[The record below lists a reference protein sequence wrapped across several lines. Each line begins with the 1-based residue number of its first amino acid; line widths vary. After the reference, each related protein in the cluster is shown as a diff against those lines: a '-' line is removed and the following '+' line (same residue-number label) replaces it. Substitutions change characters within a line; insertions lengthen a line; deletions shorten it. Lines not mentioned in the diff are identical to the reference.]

1 MICNR
6 LGKQLSADIAI
17 IQLYFIYKY
26 EFLNI
31 LLFLLFNYR
40 VMIQRIQSLYLLIAI
55 LLNGVLSF
63 YLPLWVTSENIEI
76 YALSQPVAVSL
87 FSLSVLISFITLF
100 SFKKRKRQFVLGRI
114 NIILNF
120 VLVGVFAYWTL
131 SLPGEMDISEKGIGM
146 LLPIISIVFIALANK
161 AIKKDEDLVKSVD
174 RLR

>member
-1 MICNR
+1 M
-6 LGKQLSADIAI
+6 
-17 IQLYFIYKY
+17 QLYNFIL
-26 EFLNI
+26 FQNI
-31 LLFLLFNYR
+31 ISQIFYYFCAEINQI
-40 VMIQRIQSLYLLIAI
+40 MIQRIQSLFLLVVI
-55 LLNGVLSF
+55 LLNAVLVF
-63 YLPLWVTSENIEI
+63 YLPLWTTSDDVEI
-76 YALSQPVAVSL
+76 YAISQPIAISL
-87 FSLSVLISFITLF
+87 FLLSSLVTLITIFL
-100 SFKKRKRQFVLGRI
+100 FKKRKIQFVLGRL

>member
-1 MICNR
+1 
-6 LGKQLSADIAI
+6 
-17 IQLYFIYKY
+17 
-26 EFLNI
+26 
-31 LLFLLFNYR
+31 
-40 VMIQRIQSLYLLIAI
+40 MIQRIQSLYLVIAI

-63 YLPLWVTSENIEI
+63 YLPLWITSDNVEI
-76 YALSQPVAVSL
+76 FAISQPIAISL
-87 FSLSVLISFITLF
+87 FLLSVLISIITLF
-100 SFKKRKRQFVLGRI
+100 SFKRRKRQFVLGRI

>member
-1 MICNR
+1 
-6 LGKQLSADIAI
+6 
-17 IQLYFIYKY
+17 
-26 EFLNI
+26 
-31 LLFLLFNYR
+31 
-40 VMIQRIQSLYLLIAI
+40 MIQRIQSLYLVIAI
-55 LLNGVLSF
+55 LLNGILSF
-63 YLPLWVTSENIEI
+63 YLPLWITSDNVEI
-76 YALSQPVAVSL
+76 FALSQPIAISL
-87 FSLSVLISFITLF
+87 FSVSVLISLITLF
-100 SFKKRKRQFVLGRI
+100 SFKKRKRQFILGRI